1 VTPPPVPPASPRRAP
16 AAETL
21 LFWGLLALYVVPL
34 WAFPFFP
41 TQDGPDH
48 QAVSSILRW
57 YGHPGA
63 ELLGRYYRLN
73 HEALPN
79 WFFFFLESRALAF
92 VAIPLAEKILLTAYV
107 LCFPLAVRYAL
118 RGIDRQASFLAVLA
132 FPFVYNFMFHM
143 GFFNF
148 CFSLPVFFLAV
159 GFWLR
164 RPERM
169 GAWPTAAL
177 ALLVLWTYFCH
188 PVTLV
193 LTVAVLLTLAGWRV
207 LLDGKAGWWAGI
219 RRWLAAPLVA
229 CLPALLLM
237 ASFLGTRTGARIRML
252 PLWTKVKHLAGLY
265 SLASLDRGSIAL
277 AALLALLFY
286 LLALACLRQRGRRP
300 LGVAD
305 GLLAAVAVLTVAYFA
320 APSDLAGGG
329 FINHRLN
336 LFPFLALILWFG
348 SFDHPPRRRRTL
360 QVAAALLAVGF
371 LAVFVPVYARLN
383 RGLAEIAG
391 AGRLIPPG
399 HTFVF
404 LSYVP
409 LDEERDLELGTFRT
423 QPYLHAGGYLA
434 ARRPL
439 VDLSL
444 YEANENY
451 FPIYFQ
457 PRLNPYRHL
466 ATQPL
471 GIELDPPAVDLPGYR
486 SRTGGTV
493 DYVLLWGLRDSRWL
507 EPRVQEVLT
516 QLDAGYELIYR
527 SPDELALLYRARKR

>member
-1 VTPPPVPPASPRRAP
+1 MNGRRP
-16 AAETL
+16 AAENL
-21 LFWGLLALYVVPL
+21 LFWGLLALYVLPL

-41 TQDGPDH
+41 SQDGPDH
-48 QAVSSILRW
+48 QAVSFILRQ

-63 ELLGRYYRLN
+63 GVLGQYYRLN

-79 WFFFFLESRALAF
+79 WFFFFLESRALSFLA
-92 VAIPLAEKILLTAYV
+92 VPLAEKLLLTAYV
-107 LCFPLAVRYAL
+107 VLFPVAVRYAL

-148 CFSLPVFFLAV
+148 CFSLPVFFFAV
-159 GFWLR
+159 GYWLR
-164 RPERM
+164 RPEGM
-169 GAWPTAAL
+169 GAWRTAAL
-177 ALLVLWTYFCH
+177 AALILWAYFCH

-207 LLDGKAGWWAGI
+207 LLDHGNGWWESI
-219 RRWLAAPLVA
+219 RRWLVAPFAA

-237 ASFLGTRTGARIRML
+237 ASFLGPRTGARIQML
-252 PLWTKVKHLAGLY
+252 PMWTKLKHLAGLY
-265 SLASLDRGSIAL
+265 SLASLSRGSIAL
-277 AALLALLFY
+277 AALLAVLFY
-286 LLALACLRQRGRRP
+286 LLALACLRQRGRGP
-300 LGVAD
+300 LEVAD
-305 GLLAAVAVLTVAYFA
+305 GLLAAAAVLALAYFA

-348 SFDHPPRRRRTL
+348 SFDHPPRRR
-360 QVAAALLAVGF
+360 LAVQIAGALIAIGF
-371 LAVFVPVYARLN
+371 LAAFVPVYARLN

-409 LDEERDLELGTFRT
+409 LDEDRDLELGTFRT

-439 VDLSL
+439 ADLSL
-444 YEANENY
+444 YEANEDY

-457 PRLNPYRHL
+457 PRRNPYRYL

-471 GIELDPPAVDLPGYR
+471 GIELDPPAVDLQGYPA
-486 SRTGGTV
+486 RTGGTV

-516 QLDAGYELIYR
+516 QLDAGYELIHR
-527 SPDELALLYRARKR
+527 SQGGLALLYRARKR

>member
-1 VTPPPVPPASPRRAP
+1 M
-16 AAETL
+16 AETL
-21 LFWGLLALYVVPL
+21 LFWGLVALHVAPL
-34 WAFPFFP
+34 WAFRFFP
-41 TQDGPDH
+41 SQDGPDH
-48 QAVSSILRW
+48 QAVSFILRL

-63 ELLGRYYRLN
+63 GVLGRYYLLN
-73 HEALPN
+73 REALPN
-79 WFFFFLESRALAF
+79 WFFFFLESRALSF

-118 RGIDRQASFLAVLA
+118 RGIDRRASFLAVLA

-148 CFSLPVFFLAV
+148 CFSLPVFFLV
-159 GFWLR
+159 LGFWLR
-164 RPERM
+164 RPESM
-169 GAWPTAAL
+169 GAARTAAL
-177 ALLVLWTYFCH
+177 AALILWAYFCH

-193 LTVAVLLTLAGWRV
+193 LTVAVLLSLAGWRV
-207 LLDGKAGWWAGI
+207 LLARKEGEEGWWAAL
-219 RRWLAAPLVA
+219 RRWLAAPCVA
-229 CLPALLLM
+229 SLPALLLM
-237 ASFLGTRTGARIRML
+237 ASFLGPRTGARIQML
-252 PLWTKVKHLAGLY
+252 PMWTKLKHLAGLY
-265 SLASLDRGSIAL
+265 SLASLDRASIAL

-286 LLALACLRQRGRRP
+286 FLALACLRQRGRRP

-305 GLLAAVAVLTVAYFA
+305 GLLAAVAVLAVAYFA

-348 SFDHPPRRRRTL
+348 SFDHPPRRRL
-360 QVAAALLAVGF
+360 GIQAAGALVAVGF
-371 LAVFVPVYARLN
+371 LAAFVPVYARLD
-383 RGLAEIAG
+383 RGLAEISG
-391 AGRLIPPG
+391 TGRLIPPG

-409 LDEERDLELGTFRT
+409 LDEDRDLELGTFRT
-423 QPYLHAGGYLA
+423 HPYLHAGGYLA

-457 PRLNPYRHL
+457 PRLNPYRYL

-486 SRTGGTV
+486 ARTGGAV

-516 QLDAGYELIYR
+516 QLDAGYELIHR
-527 SPDELALLYRARKR
+527 SPDGLALLYRARER